1 MKHLA
6 TFVLPLFLIF
16 SSCSEVFEYSPYDTD
31 VKSLGLNL
39 ISAAKISQK
48 PQSETDTLKIVVFSD
63 THENY
68 DDLSDAIV
76 SINALP
82 DIDFALCLGDVTVFG
97 YVHEF
102 QWYID
107 VIEELRYPL
116 LTIIG
121 NHDYLAN
128 GFTVYKRLFGDPN
141 MSVITGKYKF
151 VLFDDVI
158 WENNNRSPRYE
169 WLRDELSD
177 DSYHNIVAA
186 HIPPFTGEI
195 GDLHRMVYNQIVD
208 SSSVIMAMYGQFHF
222 YNLAPFNGIR
232 NTLNVASI
240 DKREYCLIELINDT
254 AIVKRINF

>member
-1 MKHLA
+1 MKFRA
-6 TFVLPLFLIF
+6 TFLLPLLILF
-16 SSCSEVFEYSPYDTD
+16 SSCSDLFEYSPHDTD
-31 VKSLGLNL
+31 VRSLGLNL

-48 PQSETDTLKIVVFSD
+48 PQSETDTLKIVVFTD
-63 THENY
+63 THEEYN
-68 DDLSDAIV
+68 DLSDAIV
-76 SINALP
+76 SINALT
-82 DIDFALCLGDVTVFG
+82 DIDFAICLGDVTVFG

-102 QWYID
+102 QWYLD
-107 VIEELRYPL
+107 VIEKLRYPL
-116 LTIIG
+116 LTVIG
-121 NHDYLAN
+121 NHDYLSN

-151 VLFDDVI
+151 ILFDDVI

-177 DSYHNIVAA
+177 DTYLNIVAA

-195 GDLHRMVYNQIVD
+195 GDLHRMVYNQIVNGN
-208 SSSVIMAMYGQFHF
+208 STFMTMYGQFHF
-222 YNLAPFNGIR
+222 YNLEPYNGIN

-254 AIVKRINF
+254 AIVKRIKF